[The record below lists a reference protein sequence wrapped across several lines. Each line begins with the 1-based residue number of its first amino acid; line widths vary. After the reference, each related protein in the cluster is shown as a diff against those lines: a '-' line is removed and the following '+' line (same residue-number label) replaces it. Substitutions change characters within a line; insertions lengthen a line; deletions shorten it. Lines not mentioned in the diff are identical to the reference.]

1 MKNDVIINKYLSDNE
16 RFADLYNHQV
26 FRGIMRISPEELSDI
41 NPLSGMA
48 LHGEEGDIGAI
59 KRNRDIVKKVSGKT
73 GIRFMILGMENQMK
87 IHYAMPLRCMLYDA
101 LTYNDQVSALKKQ
114 HKKNKD
120 KMDGTEYL
128 SGMRKT
134 DTISPVMTQV
144 VYYGEEEWDGPMSV
158 FDMFGD
164 EVDKEFLR
172 QYIPD
177 YSIRVINI
185 CKIKDYE
192 KFETDLKAVF
202 GLIKNK
208 DSKQGFKEFIEK
220 NKEHYKNMA
229 SDAYEVAAVFMHKK
243 QLLEFERLVKTDEG
257 GIDMCKAIDEM
268 ILEGEQRGEQRGE
281 KRGEQKGKLK
291 GELIGLELMGRLAK
305 KMFEDGKTKEFF
317 EFACE
322 QDKRQDLLEKYQII

>member
-1 MKNDVIINKYLSDNE
+1 
-16 RFADLYNHQV
+16 
-26 FRGIMRISPEELSDI
+26 
-41 NPLSGMA
+41 
-48 LHGEEGDIGAI
+48 
-59 KRNRDIVKKVSGKT
+59 
-73 GIRFMILGMENQMK
+73 
-87 IHYAMPLRCMLYDA
+87 
-101 LTYNDQVSALKKQ
+101 
-114 HKKNKD
+114 
-120 KMDGTEYL
+120 
-128 SGMRKT
+128 MRKT

-144 VYYGEEEWDGPMSV
+144 VYYGEEEWDGPMSL

-202 GLIKNK
+202 GLIQNR

-243 QLLEFERLVKTDEG
+243 QLLEFERLAKTEEG

-268 ILEGEQRGEQRGE
+268 ILEGEQRGE
-281 KRGEQKGKLK
+281 
-291 GELIGLELMGRLAK
+291 LIGFELMGRLAK